1 LYAVAEYNVEEG
13 VNVNETQPRKD
24 PAFDLSLKAKFE
36 QRGAGSTARTAS
48 STMTKKTIPQQE
60 FVNLGDRRT
69 LADELKK
76 SVQLCHQQERY
87 VAIMCVIVCGID
99 AFASIGHQITPL
111 EHKKIYLSI
120 LRKHFPDLCEKIGVR
135 RFYEMYRNG
144 IVHQFH
150 PRRGYIMSQDQD
162 LHGQYVAEVE
172 IEGRPGKITSI
183 NIDRLTQDFIR
194 LCDYIISSGSP
205 LP

>member
-1 LYAVAEYNVEEG
+1 
-13 VNVNETQPRKD
+13 VNEIQPGKD
-24 PAFDLSLKAKFE
+24 TAFDLSLRARHE
-36 QRGAGSTARTAS
+36 GGGAGGDARKAS
-48 STMTKKTIPQQE
+48 PSIMDKTIPQQE

-87 VAIMCVIVCGID
+87 VAIMCIIVCGID
-99 AFASIGHQITPL
+99 AFASTGHKMTPL
-111 EHKKIYLSI
+111 AHKKVYLNI
-120 LRKHFPDLCEKIGVR
+120 LQKHFPDLCQKIGVR

-150 PRRGYIMSQDQD
+150 PRYGYIMSQDQD
-162 LHGQYVAEVE
+162 LNGQYVAEVE
-172 IEGRPGKITSI
+172 IEGRPGKIISL
-183 NIDRLTQDFIR
+183 NVDRLAQDFIK
-194 LCDYIISSGSP
+194 LCDYIIASGSP

>member
-1 LYAVAEYNVEEG
+1 MNK
-13 VNVNETQPRKD
+13 TQPRKD
-24 PAFDLSLKAKFE
+24 TAFDLSLRARFE
-36 QRGAGSTARTAS
+36 RGGAGSNARTAS
-48 STMTKKTIPQQE
+48 PSTMAKTIPQQE

-87 VAIMCVIVCGID
+87 VAIMCIIVCGID
-99 AFASIGHQITPL
+99 AFASGDHNTTPL
-111 EHKKIYLSI
+111 AHKKAYLSI
-120 LRKHFPDLCEKIGVR
+120 LQKHFPALCQKLGVR

-150 PRRGYIMSQDQD
+150 PRHGYIMSQDQD
-162 LHGQYVAEVE
+162 LNGQYVAEVE
-172 IEGRPGKITSI
+172 IEGRPGKIVSL
-183 NIDRLTQDFIR
+183 NIDRLAQDFIK
-194 LCDYIISSGSP
+194 LCDYIIMSGRP

>member
-1 LYAVAEYNVEEG
+1 MESA
-13 VNVNETQPRKD
+13 NVNETQPGKNT
-24 PAFDLSLKAKFE
+24 AFDPSLRARLE
-36 QRGAGSTARTAS
+36 GAGSGSNARRAS
-48 STMTKKTIPQQE
+48 LSTMDKMIPQQE

-87 VAIMCVIVCGID
+87 VAIMCIIVCGID
-99 AFASIGHQITPL
+99 AFASTGHTMTPL
-111 EHKKIYLSI
+111 AHKKVYLSI
-120 LRKHFPDLCEKIGVR
+120 LRKHFPGMCEKIGVR

-150 PRRGYIMSQDQD
+150 PRYGYIMSQDQD
-162 LHGQYVAEVE
+162 LNGQYVAEVE
-172 IEGRPGKITSI
+172 IEGRPGKIISL
-183 NIDRLTQDFIR
+183 NVDRLAQDFIK
-194 LCDYIISSGSP
+194 LCDYIITSGQP

>member
-1 LYAVAEYNVEEG
+1 
-13 VNVNETQPRKD
+13 VNETQPRKD
-24 PAFDLSLKAKFE
+24 PAFDLSLRAQFE
-36 QRGAGSTARTAS
+36 RGGAGSNPRTAS
-48 STMTKKTIPQQE
+48 LTMAKTIPQQE

-87 VAIMCVIVCGID
+87 VAIMCIIVCGID
-99 AFASIGHQITPL
+99 AFASSGHSITPL
-111 EHKKIYLSI
+111 AHKKIYLSI
-120 LRKHFPDLCEKIGVR
+120 LRKHFPDLCQKIGVR

-150 PRRGYIMSQDQD
+150 PSRGYIISQDQD
-162 LHGQYVAEVE
+162 LHGQYVADVE
-172 IEGRPGKITSI
+172 IEGRPGKKVSV
-183 NIDRLTQDFIR
+183 NIDRLAQDFIK
-194 LCDYIISSGSP
+194 LCDHIITTGCP

>member
-1 LYAVAEYNVEEG
+1 MNKTEPG
-13 VNVNETQPRKD
+13 KD
-24 PAFDLSLKAKFE
+24 TAFDLSLRAQFE
-36 QRGAGSTARTAS
+36 RGGAGRHARTAP
-48 STMTKKTIPQQE
+48 STMAKTIPQQE

-99 AFASIGHQITPL
+99 AFASSGHDITPL
-111 EHKKIYLSI
+111 AHKKVYLSI
-120 LRKHFPDLCEKIGVR
+120 LRKHFPDLCQQIGVR

-150 PRRGYIMSQDQD
+150 PRHGYIMSQDQD
-162 LHGQYVAEVE
+162 LHGQYVAEVQL
-172 IEGRPGKITSI
+172 EGRPGKTISL
-183 NIDRLTQDFIR
+183 NIDRLAQDFIK
-194 LCDYIISSGSP
+194 LCDHIITSGSP